1 MGNKRKKKEQTTD
14 ETNKEPEMNV
24 KQSNQTTNQTETL
37 KSAKKGLGAVTI
49 PVGELVKLSKES
61 TSKAIDALVTMLT
74 DFFHFSGVKD
84 YMVIEFSLDT
94 PTDPFDITVLV
105 PDAEGDLYNGRQAP
119 DVEKE
124 IKRMMHKYLME
135 EKNAPHFTMEG
146 HYANSAVES
155 ILDYAETHGYDGVL
169 FIGNGSEIKS
179 TKDYEFKAILLR
191 FN

>member
-1 MGNKRKKKEQTTD
+1 MNAEQSTPQT
-14 ETNKEPEMNV
+14 
-24 KQSNQTTNQTETL
+24 NQTTNQTETL
-37 KSAKKGLGAVTI
+37 KPAKKEPGAVTI

-74 DFFHFSGVKD
+74 DFFHFSGIKD
-84 YMVIEFSLDT
+84 YMVIEFKLDT
-94 PTDPFDITVLV
+94 PTDPFGITVLV
-105 PDAEGDLYNGRQAP
+105 PDAEGDLYNGRYAP

-124 IKRMMHKYLME
+124 IKQLMHEYLME

-179 TKDYEFKAILLR
+179 IKDYEFKAILLKC
-191 FN
+191 N

>member
-1 MGNKRKKKEQTTD
+1 MASEQSAQQT
-14 ETNKEPEMNV
+14 
-24 KQSNQTTNQTETL
+24 SQTTNQTETL
-37 KSAKKGLGAVTI
+37 KPAKKEPGAVTI
-49 PVGELVKLSKES
+49 PVGQLVKLSKES
-61 TSKAIDALVTMLT
+61 ISKVIDALVTMLT

-105 PDAEGDLYNGRQAP
+105 PDAEGDLYNGRPAP
-119 DVEKE
+119 DAEKE
-124 IKRMMHKYLME
+124 IKQLMHEYLME
-135 EKNAPHFTMEG
+135 EKNAPHITMEG
-146 HYANSAVES
+146 HYANSAVAS

-179 TKDYEFKAILLR
+179 IEDYEFKAILLR